1 MGRGDEVVVQHWFSV
16 ACIACTCASLLGESS
31 WRLVDGENELPRPCQ
46 SRLLVLRYP
55 GCVDVDMVLIVEG
68 RWMLPELSAL
78 QGSFGARAMYR
89 DCRLRHISDPQTD
102 ETSLNSPTVAAFR

>member
-1 MGRGDEVVVQHWFSV
+1 MLVGRGDEVVVQHWFSV

-68 RWMLPELSAL
+68 DGCYRNFRPYKDLLAL
-78 QGSFGARAMYR
+78 GP
-89 DCRLRHISDPQTD
+89 CT
-102 ETSLNSPTVAAFR
+102 ETVD